1 MLSALEKG
9 KRNGA
14 KIIAINPLPEAGL
27 MGFHNPQKINGV
39 LGVGGEL
46 ADIYLPVKINGDMG
60 LLKALELLLLDFEKK
75 SPGEVFDHRF
85 IAEKTTGYDAF
96 IKQFEAY
103 RLDDLAAVSGISP
116 AAIYEAAQMLAFK
129 KRIIFCWG
137 MGLTQQPNGVDM
149 IREILNL
156 LLLKGSIGK
165 PGAGVCPVRGHSNV
179 QGNRTMLIN
188 EKPTDEQLDRLQEVF
203 GFSPPRKPGYDVVR
217 TIKAMLQGH
226 VKVFFSMGGNFLS
239 ATPDTTCTAKALR
252 KLDLSVSVSTKR
264 SERRRVGKEC

>member
-129 KRIIFCWG
+129 KRI
-137 MGLTQQPNGVDM
+137 
-149 IREILNL
+149 
-156 LLLKGSIGK
+156 
-165 PGAGVCPVRGHSNV
+165 
-179 QGNRTMLIN
+179 
-188 EKPTDEQLDRLQEVF
+188 
-203 GFSPPRKPGYDVVR
+203 
-217 TIKAMLQGH
+217 
-226 VKVFFSMGGNFLS
+226 
-239 ATPDTTCTAKALR
+239 
-252 KLDLSVSVSTKR
+252 R
-264 SERRRVGKEC
+264 SEEHTSELQSLMRISY

>member
-1 MLSALEKG
+1 
-9 KRNGA
+9 
-14 KIIAINPLPEAGL
+14 
-27 MGFHNPQKINGV
+27 
-39 LGVGGEL
+39 
-46 ADIYLPVKINGDMG
+46 MG

-156 LLLKGSIGK
+156 LLLKGSIG
-165 PGAGVCPVRGHSNV
+165 
-179 QGNRTMLIN
+179 
-188 EKPTDEQLDRLQEVF
+188 DR
-203 GFSPPRKPGYDVVR
+203 K
-217 TIKAMLQGH
+217 
-226 VKVFFSMGGNFLS
+226 
-239 ATPDTTCTAKALR
+239 
-252 KLDLSVSVSTKR
+252 STR
-264 SERRRVGKEC
+264 LNSSQ